1 MDNKSQ
7 NENLPILKSQR
18 EFTDI
23 YLHNIKVISSFMY
36 NNRYMN
42 DLEQKIEDAEKEGKG
57 KYAFLGDL
65 EVIYHFVNLQND
77 MDEKKNRKDDTK
89 KSYVSEILSFCEC
102 MVQHAEEFEVN
113 GEEVQRNASLL
124 KTLQPWHIRKF
135 NYWLKNIQNGRGGN
149 TYAVATLAK
158 KTVLIRSFLKHLHV
172 FGYIEKPLHEEI
184 QRANVN
190 EKDRPNRDL
199 SYEEVMKILG
209 FYKERGHLINY
220 TIILALASTGARIQ
234 ELCTARVK
242 DLHYDGKYWLKV
254 RGKGD
259 KVRELFVSEH
269 LYQCI
274 CEVRRRRGFQT
285 VLEKG
290 DESPLFINQRG
301 NAYNSKTLSN
311 QVTDM
316 IKKTNLEFLQYRENP
331 VTAHTFRHAFAI
343 MAVEQGNADLYH
355 LMQTLGHENIQTT
368 KIYLEKHMKRKNN
381 VGSAF
386 ADMLI

>member
-158 KTVLIRSFLKHLHV
+158 KTVLIRSFLKHLHL
-172 FGYIEKPLHEEI
+172 FGYIEKPLHEEL

-220 TIILALASTGARIQ
+220 TIILGLASTGARIQ

>member
-7 NENLPILKSQR
+7 NENLPILKSQG

-172 FGYIEKPLHEEI
+172 FGYIEKPLHEEL

-220 TIILALASTGARIQ
+220 TIILGLASTGARIQ